1 MKRNDGPPAS
11 TGENADYPV
20 RVSEVGGVYLT
31 SMSSASIAQFGDRAD
46 VKASLRGIAV
56 QRESDHLVSND
67 VYFEAYD
74 IFSQPV
80 PPLSPFLA
88 LAAQSDPLEMRTTN
102 REPRIS
108 VGCIEIIAAS
118 ELGPG
123 ARRERREHEGRSRI
137 SNIRQ
142 FARPPLRYYGTG
154 CCPPMTSKAPIVR
167 VPE

>member
-118 ELGPG
+118 SSALVLVGNGVNTRAE
-123 ARRERREHEGRSRI
+123 SR
-137 SNIRQ
+137 
-142 FARPPLRYYGTG
+142 
-154 CCPPMTSKAPIVR
+154 
-167 VPE
+167 